1 MVMYQEGQGVAGE
14 MPGFSLT
21 LKTYCLDSANL
32 HPGSDN
38 GTMAVT
44 SRAHTHT
51 HLKNKTFTDRQFLPG
66 RRRVTF
72 SV

>member
-1 MVMYQEGQGVAGE
+1 MVMYQEDQGVAGE

-21 LKTYCLDSANL
+21 LKTYRLDSTSL

-38 GTMAVT
+38 GTMAGT
-44 SRAHTHT
+44 SHTHT

>member
-1 MVMYQEGQGVAGE
+1 MYQEGQGVAGE

-21 LKTYCLDSANL
+21 LKTYRLDSANL

-51 HLKNKTFTDRQFLPG
+51 HTLKIKLSQTDSFFLVVG
-66 RRRVTF
+66 G
-72 SV
+72 